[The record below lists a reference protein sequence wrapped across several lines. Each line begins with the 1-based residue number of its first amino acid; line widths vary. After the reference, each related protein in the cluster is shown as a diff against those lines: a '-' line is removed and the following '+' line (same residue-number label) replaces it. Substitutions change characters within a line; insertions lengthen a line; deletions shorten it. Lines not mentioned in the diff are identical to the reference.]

1 MDGHVLNKTPLGN
14 TTLNRALDFIGL
26 DVCLSIL
33 NVLYDGFKDEKYK
46 PNTILEKMVDAGEL
60 GIKSKIGFYD
70 YSLGIKEKTV
80 NNRFL

>member
-1 MDGHVLNKTPLGN
+1 MTQHYPVPLTDN
-14 TTLNRALDFIGL
+14 SSEWKL
-26 DVCLSIL
+26 
-33 NVLYDGFKDEKYK
+33 
-46 PNTILEKMVDAGEL
+46 ILEKMVDAGEL